1 MSCSLYRPFSIN
13 IFPFLAFT
21 SVSFLNLS
29 AKIIYFQIESK
40 RISDIFKFL
49 TESISVITI
58 IIKIIKNDNKD
69 KNIFA
74 YLKYFFYLCTKIR
87 NESLMNDE
95 KMYAMVGS
103 SVHPGEILQSVL
115 EDYAMSQK
123 DLAVAIGKPSPIVN
137 DIIKGK
143 RNINP
148 EFAVLL
154 EAVLPD
160 ISAADWMSMQN
171 QYDISNLH
179 RQKEIQ
185 QQKDLIEQWNILKGY
200 LNLNYMKKKLRLAD
214 DLSQSL
220 DAILGYLG
228 ISEVQELEEKQQ
240 SVMGYFKKSEKSN
253 TDPINLLTWLCVVR
267 HRSDEQILDKGFDI
281 DKIDNLLSE
290 LNEIF
295 YANIQ
300 VEKMA
305 TNLLNSYGIKFLVE
319 KKLDK
324 MAVDGV
330 SFWSGDNPTIVMTER
345 MNRIDNFAFVLCH
358 ELGHIV
364 KHLYVEKDRE
374 FLDDINGLKEDKRE
388 DEANKFAEDALWK
401 GFAKDI
407 AFGKIRVPFAASRFL
422 QQIAAEQ
429 RINISIVVGQYQHYC
444 ENYNKTNS
452 PYAICRNL
460 IQKIG

>member
-1 MSCSLYRPFSIN
+1 MI
-13 IFPFLAFT
+13 III
-21 SVSFLNLS
+21 
-29 AKIIYFQIESK
+29 IIYLH
-40 RISDIFKFL
+40 ISNIYY
-49 TESISVITI
+49 
-58 IIKIIKNDNKD
+58 
-69 KNIFA
+69 IFA
-74 YLKYFFYLCTKIR
+74 PKTRIG
-87 NESLMNDE
+87 SLMNDE
-95 KMYAMVGS
+95 KRFAVGGS
-103 SVHPGEILQSVL
+103 SVHPGKILQSVL
-115 EDYAMSQK
+115 EDYDMSQK
-123 DLAVAIGKPSPIVN
+123 ELAVAIGKPSPIVN

-171 QYDISNLH
+171 QYDISNLQ

-200 LNLNYMKKKLRLAD
+200 LNLNYMKKRLRLAD

-220 DAILGYLG
+220 GAILGYLG
-228 ISEVQELEEKQQ
+228 ISEVQELKEKQQ
-240 SVMGYFKKSEKSN
+240 SAMGYFKKSGKSN

-267 HRSDEQILDKGFDI
+267 HRSDDMRLENVFDI
-281 DKIDNLLSE
+281 TKVGNLVSE
-290 LNEIF
+290 LNEVF
-295 YANIQ
+295 YVNNQ
-300 VEKMA
+300 VEDK
-305 TNLLNSYGIKFLVE
+305 TTRLLNSYGIKFFVE
-319 KKLDK
+319 EKLDR

-330 SFWSGDNPTIVMTER
+330 SFWSGDNPTIVMTKR
-345 MNRIDNFAFVLCH
+345 LKRIDNFAFVLCH
-358 ELGHIV
+358 ELGHVV
-364 KHLYVEKDRE
+364 KHLYVEKAME
-374 FLDDINGLKEDKRE
+374 FFDDIAGFKGDKRE

>member
-1 MSCSLYRPFSIN
+1 
-13 IFPFLAFT
+13 
-21 SVSFLNLS
+21 
-29 AKIIYFQIESK
+29 
-40 RISDIFKFL
+40 
-49 TESISVITI
+49 
-58 IIKIIKNDNKD
+58 
-69 KNIFA
+69 
-74 YLKYFFYLCTKIR
+74 
-87 NESLMNDE
+87 MNDE
-95 KMYAMVGS
+95 KRFAMGGS
-103 SVHPGEILQSVL
+103 SVHPGKILQSVL
-115 EDYAMSQK
+115 EDYDMSQK
-123 DLAVAIGKPSPIVN
+123 ELAVAIGKPSPIVN

-171 QYDISNLH
+171 QYDISNLQ
-179 RQKEIQ
+179 RQEEIQ

-200 LNLNYMKKKLRLAD
+200 LNLNYMKKRLRLAD

-220 DAILGYLG
+220 GAILGYLG
-228 ISEVQELEEKQQ
+228 ISEVQELKEKQQ
-240 SVMGYFKKSEKSN
+240 SAMGYFKKSGKSN

-267 HRSDEQILDKGFDI
+267 HRSDDMRLENVFDI
-281 DKIDNLLSE
+281 TKVGNLVSE
-290 LNEIF
+290 LNEVF
-295 YANIQ
+295 YVNNQ
-300 VEKMA
+300 VEDK
-305 TNLLNSYGIKFLVE
+305 TTRLLNSYGIKFFVE
-319 KKLDK
+319 EKLDR

-330 SFWSGDNPTIVMTER
+330 SFWSGDNPTIVMTKR
-345 MNRIDNFAFVLCH
+345 LKRIDNFAFVLCH
-358 ELGHIV
+358 ELGHVV
-364 KHLYVEKDRE
+364 KHLYVEKAME
-374 FLDDINGLKEDKRE
+374 FFDDIAGFKGDKRE

-444 ENYNKTNS
+444 EIYNKTNS

>member
-1 MSCSLYRPFSIN
+1 MI
-13 IFPFLAFT
+13 III
-21 SVSFLNLS
+21 
-29 AKIIYFQIESK
+29 IIYLH
-40 RISDIFKFL
+40 ISNIYY
-49 TESISVITI
+49 
-58 IIKIIKNDNKD
+58 
-69 KNIFA
+69 IFA
-74 YLKYFFYLCTKIR
+74 PKIR
-87 NESLMNDE
+87 IGSLMNDE
-95 KMYAMVGS
+95 KRFAVGGS
-103 SVHPGEILQSVL
+103 SVHPGKILQSVL
-115 EDYAMSQK
+115 EDYDMSQK
-123 DLAVAIGKPSPIVN
+123 ELAVAIGKPSPIVN

-171 QYDISNLH
+171 QYDISNLQ

-200 LNLNYMKKKLRLAD
+200 LNLNYMKKRLRLAD

-220 DAILGYLG
+220 GAILGYLG
-228 ISEVQELEEKQQ
+228 ISEVQELKEKQL
-240 SVMGYFKKSEKSN
+240 SAMGYFKKSGKSN

-267 HRSDEQILDKGFDI
+267 HRSDDMRLENVFDI
-281 DKIDNLLSE
+281 TKVGNLVSE
-290 LNEIF
+290 LNEVF
-295 YANIQ
+295 YVNNQ
-300 VEKMA
+300 VEDK
-305 TNLLNSYGIKFLVE
+305 TTRLLNSYGIKFFVE
-319 KKLDK
+319 EKLDR

-330 SFWSGDNPTIVMTER
+330 SFWSGDNPTIVMTKR
-345 MNRIDNFAFVLCH
+345 LKRIDNFAFVLCH
-358 ELGHIV
+358 ELGHVV
-364 KHLYVEKDRE
+364 KHLYVEKAME
-374 FLDDINGLKEDKRE
+374 FFDDIAGFKGDKRE